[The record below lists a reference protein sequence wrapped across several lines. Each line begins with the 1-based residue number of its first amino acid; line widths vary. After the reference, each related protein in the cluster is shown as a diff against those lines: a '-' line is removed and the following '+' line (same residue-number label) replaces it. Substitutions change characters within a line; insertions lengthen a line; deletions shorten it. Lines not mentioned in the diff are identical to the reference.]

1 MVHLGSFLLAI
12 VSKNAHFSHY
22 CVSRV
27 SWAPVESAH
36 TGTWEWWGACCLS
49 FWSSARGPCFQGGIF
64 SKGKVIECV
73 FYESTKQ
80 QKHQTTEG
88 FPRFSIQIL
97 SILSSFPSFYSMN
110 PETDLRLMGS

>member
-1 MVHLGSFLLAI
+1 VVHLGSFLLAI

-36 TGTWEWWGACCLS
+36 TGTWGWHVVSRFGVQQEGLVS
-49 FWSSARGPCFQGGIF
+49 RGVIF

-88 FPRFSIQIL
+88 FPRFSIQML
-97 SILSSFPSFYSMN
+97 SILSSFYSMN
-110 PETDLRLMGS
+110 PETDLRLMDS

>member
-1 MVHLGSFLLAI
+1 MGVVG
-12 VSKNAHFSHY
+12 
-22 CVSRV
+22 CM
-27 SWAPVESAH
+27 
-36 TGTWEWWGACCLS
+36 LS
-49 FWSSARGPCFQGGIF
+49 LVLEFGKRTLFPGGVF
-64 SKGKVIECV
+64 PKGKVIECV

-110 PETDLRLMGS
+110 PETDLRLMDS